1 MTQPDRAA
9 GIEVRRSDD
18 FAAALA
24 LAREAELEVT
34 EDATEPLALWG
45 AYAGERL
52 IGVVTLAAE
61 SGIQIVEWIAV
72 RDGYR
77 GRGIA
82 SRLLAAL
89 EEEARRRGETA
100 LWATA
105 RAPAF
110 FAAAGYEIV
119 DSGEERERLLADCR
133 DCPQRGLTCRPEVVR
148 KALGR

>member
-1 MTQPDRAA
+1 M
-9 GIEVRRSDD
+9 
-18 FAAALA
+18 
-24 LAREAELEVT
+24 
-34 EDATEPLALWG
+34 
-45 AYAGERL
+45 
-52 IGVVTLAAE
+52 VTLAAE

>member
-1 MTQPDRAA
+1 MEPDTEQLK
-9 GIEVRRSDD
+9 IEVRRSDD
-18 FAAALA
+18 FAAARE
-24 LAREAELEVT
+24 LAREAQLEVSA
-34 EDATEPLALWG
+34 DAREPLALWG
-45 AYAGERL
+45 AYDGERL

-61 SGIQIVEWIAV
+61 GDLPIVEWVAV

-77 GRGIA
+77 RRGVA
-82 SRLLAAL
+82 GRLLAAL
-89 EEEARRRGETA
+89 EEEARRRGHGP

-119 DSGEERERLLADCR
+119 DSGEVRERLLADCR

-148 KALGR
+148 KTLGR

>member
-1 MTQPDRAA
+1 MERH
-9 GIEVRRSDD
+9 EVEIRRSED

-24 LAREAELEVT
+24 LAREAQLEVAA
-34 EDATEPLALWG
+34 DAAEPLALWG
-45 AYAGERL
+45 AYDGERL

-61 SGIQIVEWIAV
+61 SDVPLVEWIAV

-82 SRLLAAL
+82 SRLLAVA
-89 EEEARRRGETA
+89 EHEACRRGETT

-110 FAAAGYEIV
+110 FTAAGYEV
-119 DSGEERERLLADCR
+119 VASGEEREQLLADCR
-133 DCPQRGLTCRPEVVR
+133 DCPQRDAACRPEAVR
-148 KALGR
+148 KTLGP